1 MKLYTEKLGVA
12 NLVMF
17 KGVVPQRKVKHYI
30 KAADVV
36 LIPPLLSFTLL
47 SPITLFEY
55 MASRK
60 PIIAPNIA
68 SIREVLENEKDAL
81 LYDDIHGLAN
91 ALVRLLSNAELAEK
105 LAINAYHKV
114 LHKYSHKQ
122 RALKIIN
129 ALKEL
134 ENINPIRK

>member
-1 MKLYTEKLGVA
+1 
-12 NLVMF
+12 
-17 KGVVPQRKVKHYI
+17 I
-30 KAADVV
+30 KAANVV
-36 LIPPLLSFTLL
+36 LIPPFFKLYVS

-60 PIIAPNIA
+60 PIIAPNIP

-81 LYDDIHGLAN
+81 LYDDVPDLAN
-91 ALVRLLSNAELAEK
+91 ALIRLLSNAELAEK

-134 ENINPIRK
+134 ENIKLG